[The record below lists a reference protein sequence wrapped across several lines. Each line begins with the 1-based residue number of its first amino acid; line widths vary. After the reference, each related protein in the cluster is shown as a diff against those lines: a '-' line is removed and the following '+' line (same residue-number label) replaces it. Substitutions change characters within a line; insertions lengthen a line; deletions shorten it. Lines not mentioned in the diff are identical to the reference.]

1 MPTTRFSMVRT
12 YSANVAGLVFLLLAT
27 GAQAQVTP
35 LFGNA
40 GPFLNRADFDLADAA
55 ARKLLEPQPAAIGT
69 VADWTDPASG
79 NSGSLTMGRAYRKH
93 GRDCRSVSWHDA
105 FKAGEKRTVA
115 LDTCRIAG
123 VWKLM

>member
-1 MPTTRFSMVRT
+1 MS
-12 YSANVAGLVFLLLAT
+12 SALALGVAALVLLLVPA
-27 GAQAQVTP
+27 GAQAQVFPFLGTQ
-35 LFGNA
+35 
-40 GPFLNRADFDLADAA
+40 GPFLNRADFALADAA
-55 ARKLLEPQPAAIGT
+55 ARKLLEPQPAAKGT
-69 VADWTDPASG
+69 VENWTDQASG

>member
-1 MPTTRFSMVRT
+1 MPTTIPLTVRT
-12 YSANVAGLVFLLLAT
+12 CSAFAAGFVLLLLAT

-69 VADWTDPASG
+69 VAAKSADG
-79 NSGSLTMGRAYRKH
+79 QNR
-93 GRDCRSVSWHDA
+93 
-105 FKAGEKRTVA
+105 
-115 LDTCRIAG
+115 
-123 VWKLM
+123 